1 MYNEEKPKKKRFKL
15 FDTQREGK
23 GVSKE
28 DANLP
33 PRLKKFFILYRRDFG
48 RLLSVN
54 ILMVLGN
61 FPLLFLI
68 VALSGVLNIEF
79 ATHASQ
85 SYTAFAGIFADQG
98 MSAPL
103 LALGGIIG
111 APTLGTIYTTP
122 AYIFMGIGALSV
134 FTFGLV
140 NVGTTYLLRN
150 MVMGDPVFIW
160 SDFWYAIRRNL
171 KQGLLYGILDVLL
184 IALIPMNVM
193 ILSQGEGFW
202 NGVLFWLNLVIC
214 FLYLMMRC
222 YTYLQMIT
230 FDLSIRK
237 ILKNSLIFAFIGFK
251 RLILAFIGNLILLFI
266 VLALAYSGAM
276 ISLAVALPLTVLFS
290 NCAYM
295 TTYAAYFKIKEVM
308 IDPYDAEANT
318 PHTEDTTIAE
328 A

>member
-1 MYNEEKPKKKRFKL
+1 MYNEEQPKKKRFKL

-28 DANLP
+28 EANLP
-33 PRLKKFFILYRRDFG
+33 PGLKKFFLLYRRDFG

-68 VALSGVLNIEF
+68 VALSGVFNMEF
-79 ATHASQ
+79 AAHAEQ
-85 SYTAFAGIFADQG
+85 SYTAFSGILAHEG

-103 LALGGIIG
+103 LALGGIVG
-111 APTLGTIYTTP
+111 APTLGSIYTLPT
-122 AYIFMGIGALSV
+122 YIFMGIGALTV

-150 MVMGDPVFIW
+150 MVIGEPVFIW
-160 SDFWYAIRRNL
+160 SDFWYAVRRNF
-171 KQGLLYGILDVLL
+171 KQGFLFGILDILL
-184 IALIPMNVM
+184 IALIPINVM
-193 ILSQGEGFW
+193 ILSQGAGFV
-202 NGVLFWLNLVIC
+202 NGLLFWLNLVIGV
-214 FLYLMMRC
+214 LYVMMRC
-222 YTYLQMIT
+222 YIYLQMIT

-237 ILKNSLIFAFIGFK
+237 ILKNSLIFAFIGIK
-251 RLILAFIGNLILLFI
+251 RLILAFLGNLILIFI
-266 VLALAYSGAM
+266 VLGLAYSGAM
-276 ISLAVALPLTVLFS
+276 LALAVALPLTILFS

-308 IDPYDAEANT
+308 IDAYGK
-318 PHTEDTTIAE
+318 TEESNSISVGNG
-328 A
+328 